1 MVFSM
6 ILDSTLET
14 LYMVFFSTIFSL
26 LIGFPIGVLLVVTK
40 EGNIMERPKL
50 NKVLEIVINTLR
62 SFPFIILMICL
73 FPLSRIIVGTT
84 IGSTAAI
91 VPLSISAAPF
101 VARMIEGALNEVDKG
116 LIEASPLSRI
126 IVGTTIGSTAAIVPL
141 SISAAPFVAR
151 MIEGALNEV
160 DKGLIEASSSMGAS
174 NSTIIWK
181 VMIPE
186 TMPHIIHGI
195 TVTVISLIGFSAM
208 AGTIGA
214 GGLGDLAIRFGYQR
228 FKTDIMIYSVIVIIL
243 LVQVLQSLG
252 NYLVERIKKK
262 R

>member
-1 MVFSM
+1 MVFNM
-6 ILDSTLET
+6 IWTSTLET
-14 LYMVFFSTIFSL
+14 IYMVFFSTIFSL
-26 LIGFPIGVLLVVTK
+26 IIGFPVGVLLVITK

-50 NKVLEIVINTLR
+50 NQFLEIIINTLR

-101 VARMIEGALNEVDKG
+101 VARMVEGALNEIDKG
-116 LIEASPLSRI
+116 LIEA
-126 IVGTTIGSTAAIVPL
+126 A
-141 SISAAPFVAR
+141 
-151 MIEGALNEV
+151 
-160 DKGLIEASSSMGAS
+160 SSMGAD
-174 NSTIIWK
+174 NKTIIFK

-186 TMPHIIHGI
+186 TLPHLIHGI

-208 AGTIGA
+208 AGSIGA

-228 FKTDIMIYSVIVIIL
+228 FKTDIMLYSVVVIII
-243 LVQVLQSLG
+243 LVQILQSLG
-252 NYLVERIKKK
+252 NYLAKKSAAMNRKKIIKRLAAAFILILAVKFLSGFIG
-262 R
+262 

>member
-1 MVFSM
+1 MVFNM
-6 ILDSTLET
+6 IWTSTLET
-14 LYMVFFSTIFSL
+14 MYMVFFSTVFSL
-26 LIGFPIGVLLVVTK
+26 LLGFPIGILLVITK

-50 NKVLEIVINTLR
+50 NQFLEIIINTLR

-101 VARMIEGALNEVDKG
+101 VARMVEGALNEIDKG
-116 LIEASPLSRI
+116 LIEA
-126 IVGTTIGSTAAIVPL
+126 A
-141 SISAAPFVAR
+141 
-151 MIEGALNEV
+151 
-160 DKGLIEASSSMGAS
+160 SSMGA
-174 NSTIIWK
+174 NNRTIIFK

-186 TMPHIIHGI
+186 TLPHIIHGI

-208 AGTIGA
+208 AGSIGA

-228 FKTDIMIYSVIVIIL
+228 FKTDIMLYSVIVIII
-243 LVQVLQSLG
+243 LVQILQSFG
-252 NYLVERIKKK
+252 NYLAKKFS

>member
-1 MVFSM
+1 MVFNM
-6 ILDSTLET
+6 IWTSTLET
-14 LYMVFFSTIFSL
+14 MYMVFFSTVFSL
-26 LIGFPIGVLLVVTK
+26 LLGFPIGILLVITK
-40 EGNIMERPKL
+40 EGNIMERP
-50 NKVLEIVINTLR
+50 NFNQFLEIIINTLR

-101 VARMIEGALNEVDKG
+101 VARMVEGALNEIDKG
-116 LIEASPLSRI
+116 LIEA
-126 IVGTTIGSTAAIVPL
+126 A
-141 SISAAPFVAR
+141 
-151 MIEGALNEV
+151 
-160 DKGLIEASSSMGAS
+160 SSMGA
-174 NSTIIWK
+174 NNRTIIFK

-186 TMPHIIHGI
+186 TLPHIIHGI

-208 AGTIGA
+208 AGSIGA

-228 FKTDIMIYSVIVIIL
+228 FKTDIMLYSVVVIII
-243 LVQVLQSLG
+243 LVQILQSFG
-252 NYLVERIKKK
+252 NYLAKKFS

>member
-1 MVFSM
+1 MVFNM
-6 ILDSTLET
+6 ILTSTLET

-26 LIGFPIGVLLVVTK
+26 LIGFPIGILLVITK
-40 EGNIMERPKL
+40 EDGILERPKL
-50 NKVLEIVINTLR
+50 NKILEVLINTLR
-62 SFPFIILMICL
+62 SFPFIILMIL
-73 FPLSRIIVGTT
+73 VF
-84 IGSTAAI
+84 
-91 VPLSISAAPF
+91 
-101 VARMIEGALNEVDKG
+101 
-116 LIEASPLSRI
+116 PLSRI

-174 NSTIIWK
+174 NLTIIFK

-186 TMPHIIHGI
+186 TMPHIIHGL

-228 FKTDIMIYSVIVIIL
+228 FKTDIMVYSVIVIIIV
-243 LVQVLQSLG
+243 VQIIQSLG
-252 NYLVERIKKK
+252 NYLVNRSKKY

>member
-1 MVFSM
+1 MVFNM
-6 ILDSTLET
+6 IWTSTLET
-14 LYMVFFSTIFSL
+14 MYMVFFSTVFSL
-26 LIGFPIGVLLVVTK
+26 LLGFPIGILLVITK

-50 NKVLEIVINTLR
+50 NQLLEIIINTLR

-101 VARMIEGALNEVDKG
+101 VARMVEGALNEIDKG
-116 LIEASPLSRI
+116 LIEA
-126 IVGTTIGSTAAIVPL
+126 A
-141 SISAAPFVAR
+141 
-151 MIEGALNEV
+151 
-160 DKGLIEASSSMGAS
+160 SSMGA
-174 NSTIIWK
+174 NNRTIIFK

-186 TMPHIIHGI
+186 TLPHIIHGI

-208 AGTIGA
+208 AGSIGA

-228 FKTDIMIYSVIVIIL
+228 FKTDIMLYSVVVIII
-243 LVQVLQSLG
+243 LVQILQSFG
-252 NYLVERIKKK
+252 NYLAKKFS

>member
-6 ILDSTLET
+6 IWESTLET
-14 LYMVFFSTIFSL
+14 LYMVFFSTLFSF
-26 LIGFPIGVLLVVTK
+26 LIGFPVGILLVITK
-40 EGNIMERPKL
+40 EGGILERPEL
-50 NKVLEIVINTLR
+50 NKILEFVINTLR
-62 SFPFIILMICL
+62 SFPFIILMIL
-73 FPLSRIIVGTT
+73 VFPLSRLIVGTT

-101 VARMIEGALNEVDKG
+101 VARMV
-116 LIEASPLSRI
+116 
-126 IVGTTIGSTAAIVPL
+126 
-141 SISAAPFVAR
+141 
-151 MIEGALNEV
+151 EGALNEV
-160 DKGLIEASSSMGAS
+160 DKGLIEASSSMGAD
-174 NSTIIWK
+174 NFTIVFK

-186 TMPHIIHGI
+186 TMPHIIHGL

-228 FKTDIMIYSVIVIIL
+228 FKTDIMVYSVIVIIIV
-243 LVQVLQSLG
+243 VQVIQTLG
-252 NYLVERIKKK
+252 NYLVARSKKN

>member
-6 ILDSTLET
+6 IWTSTLET
-14 LYMVFFSTIFSL
+14 LYMVFFSTLFSL
-26 LIGFPIGVLLVVTK
+26 LIGFPIGVLLTITK
-40 EGNIMERPKL
+40 EGNILERPKL
-50 NKVLEIVINTLR
+50 NKTLDFIINTLR
-62 SFPFIILMICL
+62 SFPFIILMILL

-101 VARMIEGALNEVDKG
+101 VARMIEGALSEVD
-116 LIEASPLSRI
+116 R
-126 IVGTTIGSTAAIVPL
+126 
-141 SISAAPFVAR
+141 
-151 MIEGALNEV
+151 
-160 DKGLIEASSSMGAS
+160 GLIEASSSMGA
-174 NSTIIWK
+174 NNWTIIFK

-186 TMPHIIHGI
+186 TMPHILHGI
-195 TVTVISLIGFSAM
+195 TVTVVSLIGFSAM

-228 FKTDIMIYSVIVIIL
+228 FKTDIMIYAVIVIIIV
-243 LVQVLQSLG
+243 VQLLQSFG
-252 NYLVERIKKK
+252 NYLVYRAKKN

>member
-14 LYMVFFSTIFSL
+14 LYMVFFSTLFSL
-26 LIGFPIGVLLVVTK
+26 IMGFPIGILLVITK
-40 EGNIMERPKL
+40 EGNILEKPRL
-50 NKVLEIVINTLR
+50 NKILEMIINTLR

-101 VARMIEGALNEVDKG
+101 VARMIEGALNEVD
-116 LIEASPLSRI
+116 R
-126 IVGTTIGSTAAIVPL
+126 
-141 SISAAPFVAR
+141 
-151 MIEGALNEV
+151 
-160 DKGLIEASSSMGAS
+160 GLIEASSSMGAS
-174 NSTIIWK
+174 NSTIILK

-228 FKTDIMIYSVIVIIL
+228 FKTDIMIYSVIVLIL
-243 LVQVLQSLG
+243 LVQVLQSFG
-252 NYLVERIKKK
+252 NYLVYRAK
-262 R
+262 RNR

>member
-40 EGNIMERPKL
+40 EGNIMEKPKL

-73 FPLSRIIVGTT
+73 F
-84 IGSTAAI
+84 
-91 VPLSISAAPF
+91 
-101 VARMIEGALNEVDKG
+101 
-116 LIEASPLSRI
+116 PLSRI

-252 NYLVERIKKK
+252 NYLVDRIKKK

>member
-116 LIEASPLSRI
+116 LIEAS
-126 IVGTTIGSTAAIVPL
+126 
-141 SISAAPFVAR
+141 
-151 MIEGALNEV
+151 
-160 DKGLIEASSSMGAS
+160 SSMGAS

-228 FKTDIMIYSVIVIIL
+228 FKIDIMIYSVIVIIL

>member
-1 MVFSM
+1 MVFNM
-6 ILDSTLET
+6 IWTSTLET
-14 LYMVFFSTIFSL
+14 LYMVFFSTLFSL
-26 LIGFPIGVLLVVTK
+26 LIGFPIGILLTVTK
-40 EGNIMERPKL
+40 EGNILERPKL
-50 NKVLEIVINTLR
+50 NKILDFIINTLR
-62 SFPFIILMICL
+62 SFPFIILMILL

-84 IGSTAAI
+84 IGST
-91 VPLSISAAPF
+91 
-101 VARMIEGALNEVDKG
+101 
-116 LIEASPLSRI
+116 
-126 IVGTTIGSTAAIVPL
+126 TAVVPL

-160 DKGLIEASSSMGAS
+160 DKGLIEASSSMGA
-174 NSTIIWK
+174 NNWTIIFK

-195 TVTVISLIGFSAM
+195 TVTVVSLIGFSAM

-228 FKTDIMIYSVIVIIL
+228 FKTDIMIYAVIVIIIV
-243 LVQVLQSLG
+243 VQLLQSLG
-252 NYLVERIKKK
+252 NYLVYRAKKN

>member
-1 MVFSM
+1 M

-14 LYMVFFSTIFSL
+14 LYMVFFSTLFSL
-26 LIGFPIGVLLVVTK
+26 IMGFPIGILLVITK
-40 EGNIMERPKL
+40 EGNILEKPRL
-50 NKVLEIVINTLR
+50 NKILEMIINTLR

-101 VARMIEGALNEVDKG
+101 VARMIEGALNEVD
-116 LIEASPLSRI
+116 R
-126 IVGTTIGSTAAIVPL
+126 
-141 SISAAPFVAR
+141 
-151 MIEGALNEV
+151 
-160 DKGLIEASSSMGAS
+160 GLIEASSSMGAS
-174 NSTIIWK
+174 NSTIILK

-243 LVQVLQSLG
+243 LVQVLQSFG
-252 NYLVERIKKK
+252 NYLVYRAK
-262 R
+262 RNR

>member
-1 MVFSM
+1 MVFNM
-6 ILDSTLET
+6 IWTSTLET
-14 LYMVFFSTIFSL
+14 MYMVFFSTVFSL
-26 LIGFPIGVLLVVTK
+26 LLGFPIGILLVITK
-40 EGNIMERPKL
+40 VGNIMERPKL
-50 NKVLEIVINTLR
+50 NQFLEIIINTLR

-101 VARMIEGALNEVDKG
+101 VARMVEGALNEIDKG
-116 LIEASPLSRI
+116 LIEA
-126 IVGTTIGSTAAIVPL
+126 A
-141 SISAAPFVAR
+141 
-151 MIEGALNEV
+151 
-160 DKGLIEASSSMGAS
+160 SSMGA
-174 NSTIIWK
+174 NNRTIIFK

-186 TMPHIIHGI
+186 TLPHIIHGI

-208 AGTIGA
+208 AGSIGA

-228 FKTDIMIYSVIVIIL
+228 FKTDIMLYSVVVIII
-243 LVQVLQSLG
+243 LVQILQSFG
-252 NYLVERIKKK
+252 NYLAKKFS

>member
-116 LIEASPLSRI
+116 LIEASSSR
-126 IVGTTIGSTAAIVPL
+126 
-141 SISAAPFVAR
+141 
-151 MIEGALNEV
+151 
-160 DKGLIEASSSMGAS
+160 GAS

>member
-116 LIEASPLSRI
+116 LIEAS
-126 IVGTTIGSTAAIVPL
+126 
-141 SISAAPFVAR
+141 
-151 MIEGALNEV
+151 
-160 DKGLIEASSSMGAS
+160 SSMGAS

-186 TMPHIIHGI
+186 TMSHIIHGI

-252 NYLVERIKKK
+252 NYLVDRIKKK

>member
-1 MVFSM
+1 
-6 ILDSTLET
+6 
-14 LYMVFFSTIFSL
+14 
-26 LIGFPIGVLLVVTK
+26 
-40 EGNIMERPKL
+40 MEKTKL
-50 NKVLEIVINTLR
+50 NQFLEIIINTLR

-101 VARMIEGALNEVDKG
+101 VARMVEGALNEIDKG
-116 LIEASPLSRI
+116 LIEA
-126 IVGTTIGSTAAIVPL
+126 A
-141 SISAAPFVAR
+141 
-151 MIEGALNEV
+151 
-160 DKGLIEASSSMGAS
+160 SSMGAS
-174 NSTIIWK
+174 NRTIIFK

-186 TMPHIIHGI
+186 TLPHIIHGI

-208 AGTIGA
+208 AGSIGA

-228 FKTDIMIYSVIVIIL
+228 FKTDIMLYSVVVIII
-243 LVQVLQSLG
+243 LVQILQSFG
-252 NYLVERIKKK
+252 NYLAKKFS

>member
-1 MVFSM
+1 MEFSM
-6 ILDSTLET
+6 IWTSTLET
-14 LYMVFFSTIFSL
+14 LYMVFFSTLFSL
-26 LIGFPIGVLLVVTK
+26 LIGFPIGILLTVTK
-40 EGNIMERPKL
+40 EGNILERPKL
-50 NKVLEIVINTLR
+50 NKVLDFIINTLR
-62 SFPFIILMICL
+62 SFPFIILMILL
-73 FPLSRIIVGTT
+73 F
-84 IGSTAAI
+84 
-91 VPLSISAAPF
+91 
-101 VARMIEGALNEVDKG
+101 
-116 LIEASPLSRI
+116 PLSRI

-160 DKGLIEASSSMGAS
+160 DKGLIEASSSMGA
-174 NSTIIWK
+174 NNWTIIFK

-228 FKTDIMIYSVIVIIL
+228 FKTDIMVYAVIVIIIV
-243 LVQVLQSLG
+243 VQILQSLG
-252 NYLVERIKKK
+252 NYLVYRAKKN

>member
-101 VARMIEGALNEVDKG
+101 VARMIEGALSKFKY
-116 LIEASPLSRI
+116 
-126 IVGTTIGSTAAIVPL
+126 GS
-141 SISAAPFVAR
+141 
-151 MIEGALNEV
+151 
-160 DKGLIEASSSMGAS
+160 K
-174 NSTIIWK
+174 
-181 VMIPE
+181 
-186 TMPHIIHGI
+186 
-195 TVTVISLIGFSAM
+195 
-208 AGTIGA
+208 
-214 GGLGDLAIRFGYQR
+214 
-228 FKTDIMIYSVIVIIL
+228 
-243 LVQVLQSLG
+243 
-252 NYLVERIKKK
+252 
-262 R
+262 

>member
-1 MVFSM
+1 MVFNM
-6 ILDSTLET
+6 IWTSTLET
-14 LYMVFFSTIFSL
+14 MYMVFFSTIFSL
-26 LIGFPIGVLLVVTK
+26 LLGFPIGILLVITK

-50 NKVLEIVINTLR
+50 NQFLEIIINTLR

-101 VARMIEGALNEVDKG
+101 VARMVEGALNEIDKG
-116 LIEASPLSRI
+116 LIEA
-126 IVGTTIGSTAAIVPL
+126 A
-141 SISAAPFVAR
+141 
-151 MIEGALNEV
+151 
-160 DKGLIEASSSMGAS
+160 SSMGAS
-174 NSTIIWK
+174 NRTIIFK

-186 TMPHIIHGI
+186 TLPHIIHGI

-208 AGTIGA
+208 AGSIGA

-228 FKTDIMIYSVIVIIL
+228 FKTDIMLYSVVVIII
-243 LVQVLQSLG
+243 LVQILQSFG
-252 NYLVERIKKK
+252 NYLAKKFS

>member
-6 ILDSTLET
+6 IWESTLET
-14 LYMVFFSTIFSL
+14 LYMVFFSTLFSF
-26 LIGFPIGVLLVVTK
+26 LIGFPVGILLVITK
-40 EGNIMERPKL
+40 EGGILERPKL
-50 NKVLEIVINTLR
+50 NKILEFVINTLR
-62 SFPFIILMICL
+62 SFPFIILMIL
-73 FPLSRIIVGTT
+73 VFPLSRLIVGTT

-101 VARMIEGALNEVDKG
+101 VARMV
-116 LIEASPLSRI
+116 
-126 IVGTTIGSTAAIVPL
+126 
-141 SISAAPFVAR
+141 
-151 MIEGALNEV
+151 EGALNEV
-160 DKGLIEASSSMGAS
+160 DKGLIEASSSMGAD
-174 NSTIIWK
+174 NFTIVFK

-186 TMPHIIHGI
+186 TMPHIIHGL

-228 FKTDIMIYSVIVIIL
+228 FKTDIMVYSVIVIIIV
-243 LVQVLQSLG
+243 VQIIQTLG
-252 NYLVERIKKK
+252 NYLVARSKKN

>member
-14 LYMVFFSTIFSL
+14 LYMVFFSTLFSL
-26 LIGFPIGVLLVVTK
+26 IIGFPIGILLVITK
-40 EGNIMERPKL
+40 EGNILEKPKL
-50 NKVLEIVINTLR
+50 NKVLEMIINTLR

-101 VARMIEGALNEVDKG
+101 VARMIEGALNEVD
-116 LIEASPLSRI
+116 R
-126 IVGTTIGSTAAIVPL
+126 
-141 SISAAPFVAR
+141 
-151 MIEGALNEV
+151 
-160 DKGLIEASSSMGAS
+160 GLIEASSSMGAS
-174 NSTIIWK
+174 NSTIILK

-243 LVQVLQSLG
+243 LVQILQSFG
-252 NYLVERIKKK
+252 NYLVYRAK
-262 R
+262 RNR

>member
-1 MVFSM
+1 MVFNM
-6 ILDSTLET
+6 IWTSTLET
-14 LYMVFFSTIFSL
+14 LYMVFFSTLFSL
-26 LIGFPIGVLLVVTK
+26 LIGFPIGILLTVTK
-40 EGNIMERPKL
+40 EGNILERPKL
-50 NKVLEIVINTLR
+50 NKVLDFIINTLR
-62 SFPFIILMICL
+62 SFPFIILMILL
-73 FPLSRIIVGTT
+73 F
-84 IGSTAAI
+84 
-91 VPLSISAAPF
+91 
-101 VARMIEGALNEVDKG
+101 
-116 LIEASPLSRI
+116 PLSRI

-160 DKGLIEASSSMGAS
+160 DKGLIEASSSMGA
-174 NSTIIWK
+174 NNWTIILK

-228 FKTDIMIYSVIVIIL
+228 FKTDIMVYAVIVIIIV
-243 LVQVLQSLG
+243 VQILQSLG
-252 NYLVERIKKK
+252 NYLVYRAKKN

>member
-1 MVFSM
+1 MD
-6 ILDSTLET
+6 IYTWNII
-14 LYMVFFSTIFSL
+14 YGFFSTLFSL
-26 LIGFPIGVLLVVTK
+26 VIGFPIGILLTVTK
-40 EGNIMERPKL
+40 EGNILERPKL
-50 NKVLEIVINTLR
+50 NKILDFVINTLR
-62 SFPFIILMICL
+62 SFPFIILMILL
-73 FPLSRIIVGTT
+73 F
-84 IGSTAAI
+84 
-91 VPLSISAAPF
+91 
-101 VARMIEGALNEVDKG
+101 
-116 LIEASPLSRI
+116 PLSRI

-160 DKGLIEASSSMGAS
+160 DKGLIEASSSMGAD
-174 NSTIIWK
+174 NWTIIFK

-195 TVTVISLIGFSAM
+195 TVTVVSLIGFSAM

-228 FKTDIMIYSVIVIIL
+228 FKTDIMIYAVLVIIVV
-243 LVQVLQSLG
+243 VQLLQSLG
-252 NYLVERIKKK
+252 NYLVYRAKKN

>member
-26 LIGFPIGVLLVVTK
+26 LIGFPIGVPLVVTK

-73 FPLSRIIVGTT
+73 F
-84 IGSTAAI
+84 
-91 VPLSISAAPF
+91 
-101 VARMIEGALNEVDKG
+101 
-116 LIEASPLSRI
+116 PLSRI

-252 NYLVERIKKK
+252 NYLVDRIKKK

>member
-14 LYMVFFSTIFSL
+14 LYMVFFSTLFSL
-26 LIGFPIGVLLVVTK
+26 IMGFPIGILLVITK
-40 EGNIMERPKL
+40 EGNILEKPRL
-50 NKVLEIVINTLR
+50 NKILEMIINTLR

-116 LIEASPLSRI
+116 LIEAS
-126 IVGTTIGSTAAIVPL
+126 
-141 SISAAPFVAR
+141 
-151 MIEGALNEV
+151 
-160 DKGLIEASSSMGAS
+160 SSMGA
-174 NSTIIWK
+174 NNWTIIFK

-228 FKTDIMIYSVIVIIL
+228 FKTDIMVYAVIVIIIV
-243 LVQVLQSLG
+243 VQILQSLG
-252 NYLVERIKKK
+252 NYLVYRAKKN